1 MIASQ
6 ALAGIKFEPL
16 SPGMSGPP
24 SMPNAVYPP
33 VHAANGVNPMNPLA
47 QQQGMNPLLA
57 HGFPPMPVP
66 LASAGLPPSHP
77 HHLPFAFGG
86 AGPQAFAPYGAA
98 ANPFAPGHPNPNV
111 VLRPSS
117 AAPGGTGAAAAAA
130 GGLAGAFKQAK
141 KKPATANGK
150 KENDKESKTKETR
163 TKKSKDKSTKE
174 ESDDIYDDM
183 PGLTSLVSSSHDPAT
198 ANEKEKVSASQSQ
211 QEGKSE
217 GSKSSAPSS
226 SSSTVTVD
234 TRKKEKSSDADKKTP
249 VPKAKEDKADCKQS

>member
-117 AAPGGTGAAAAAA
+117 AAPGGTGAAAAA